1 MFCQLVPSSRYCLF
15 QHIIVVRTI
24 VFTNL
29 NCKSYQNHFVW
40 YLMTRQIDMQSIR
53 STPDYVHPTMYTRL
67 CRPTPDYVPQTMY
80 TRLCTPAYVHP
91 AIYTGLSTPDYVHP
105 TMYTRLCT
113 PTVYTRLCTPD
124 YVHPAIYTRLS
135 TPDYTNCTLYAVFM
149 I

>member
-29 NCKSYQNHFVW
+29 KCKSYQNYFVW

-67 CRPTPDYVPQTMY
+67 CT
-80 TRLCTPAYVHP
+80 
-91 AIYTGLSTPDYVHP
+91 SDYVHP

-113 PTVYTRLCTPD
+113 PGYL
-124 YVHPAIYTRLS
+124 HPIIYTRLYELHTVCCVYDMKS
-135 TPDYTNCTLYAVFM
+135 M
-149 I
+149 IMSLIVHNSAFIMHELF